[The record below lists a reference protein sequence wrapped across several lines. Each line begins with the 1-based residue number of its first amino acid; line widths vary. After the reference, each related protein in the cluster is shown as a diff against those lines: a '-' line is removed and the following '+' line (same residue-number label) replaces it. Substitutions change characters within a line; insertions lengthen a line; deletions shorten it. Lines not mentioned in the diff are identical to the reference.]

1 MILFKN
7 AEINY
12 PIYENNLY
20 FKNMILK
27 KIFSTSTNNYYN
39 VFKNVNLEIVP
50 GDRVALIGKNGSGKT
65 TLLRVL
71 LNILPISNGIYRND
85 FQNILGLISLD
96 SGLNQDSNAIENI
109 QMMNQFYDIKKNLSD
124 DDILKII
131 DFAELEKYQNW
142 PVRKYSS
149 GMKLRLLFALYTFQI
164 KDCYIIDEWLSVG
177 DNSFKEKS
185 EKKLDEL
192 ISKCKVLVCASQ
204 NHDLLR
210 TICNKFLLI
219 DNKNIKL
226 VNSKDF

>member
-39 VFKNVNLEIVP
+39 VFKNINLEIVP

-142 PVRKYSS
+142 PIRKYSS

-177 DNSFKEKS
+177 DNSFKKKS

>member
-20 FKNMILK
+20 FKNMIFK

-39 VFKNVNLEIVP
+39 VFKNINLEIVP

-142 PVRKYSS
+142 PIRKYSS
-149 GMKLRLLFALYTFQI
+149 GMKVRLLFALYTFQI

-177 DNSFKEKS
+177 DNSFKKKS

-192 ISKCKVLVCASQ
+192 ICKCKVLVCASQ
-204 NHDLLR
+204 NHELLK
-210 TICNKFLLI
+210 TLCNKFLLLE
-219 DNKNIKL
+219 NNNIKII
-226 VNSKDF
+226 SPKDF

>member
-1 MILFKN
+1 MIFFKN

-27 KIFSTSTNNYYN
+27 KIFSNHTNNFYN
-39 VFKNVNLEIVP
+39 VFKNINLEILP

-71 LNILPISNGIYRND
+71 LNILPISSGIYKNN

-96 SGLNQDSNAIENI
+96 SGLNKDSNAIENI
-109 QMMNQFYDIKKNLSD
+109 HIMNQFYDIKKNLND
-124 DDILKII
+124 EDIFKII
-131 DFAELEKYQNW
+131 NFAELEKYQNW
-142 PVRKYSS
+142 PIRKYSS
-149 GMKLRLLFALYTFQI
+149 GMKLRLLFSLYTFEI

-177 DNSFKEKS
+177 DSSFKKKS

-204 NHDLLR
+204 NHELLK
-210 TICNKFLLI
+210 TICNKFLLLE
-219 DNKNIKL
+219 NNNIKII
-226 VNSKDF
+226 SPKDF

>member
-20 FKNMILK
+20 FKNMIFK

-39 VFKNVNLEIVP
+39 VFKNINLEIVP

-142 PVRKYSS
+142 PIRKYSS

-177 DNSFKEKS
+177 DNSFKKKR

-204 NHDLLR
+204 NHELLK
-210 TICNKFLLI
+210 TLCNKFLLLE
-219 DNKNIKL
+219 NNNIKII
-226 VNSKDF
+226 SPKDF

>member
-27 KIFSTSTNNYYN
+27 KIFLKSTNNSYN
-39 VFKNVNLEIVP
+39 VFKNINLEIVP

-71 LNILPISNGIYRND
+71 LNILPISSGIYKNN

-109 QMMNQFYDIKKNLSD
+109 HMMNQFYDI
-124 DDILKII
+124 
-131 DFAELEKYQNW
+131 Y
-142 PVRKYSS
+142 
-149 GMKLRLLFALYTFQI
+149 M
-164 KDCYIIDEWLSVG
+164 
-177 DNSFKEKS
+177 
-185 EKKLDEL
+185 
-192 ISKCKVLVCASQ
+192 
-204 NHDLLR
+204 
-210 TICNKFLLI
+210 ICFI
-219 DNKNIKL
+219 EY
-226 VNSKDF
+226 F

>member
-1 MILFKN
+1 MIFFKN

-20 FKNMILK
+20 FKNMMLN
-27 KIFSTSTNNYYN
+27 KIFSKKTNNFYN
-39 VFKNVNLEIVP
+39 VFKNINLEIMP
-50 GDRVALIGKNGSGKT
+50 GDRVALIGNNGSGKT

-71 LNILPISNGIYRND
+71 LNILPISSGIYKND

-109 QMMNQFYDIKKNLSD
+109 HMMNQFYDIKKNLSD
-124 DDILKII
+124 DDISKII
-131 DFAELEKYQNW
+131 DFAELDKYQNW
-142 PVRKYSS
+142 PIRKYSS
-149 GMKLRLLFALYTFQI
+149 GMKLRLLFALYTFEI

-177 DNSFKEKS
+177 DSSFKKKS
-185 EKKLDEL
+185 EEKLDEL

-204 NHDLLR
+204 NHNLLK

-219 DNKNIKL
+219 ENKTIKL
-226 VNSKDF
+226 INSKDF